1 MLVDPHV
8 AKVAKKRRAPVCSQS
23 LFSWLKPFTNGSP
36 CEIFYF
42 GYWRV
47 IPQQLFIQYKTHFFI
62 STNHP
67 IIQYYPIDIEDIP
80 YRIGLPI
87 IFMVNLQQG
96 ILFINTQRSSARRNR
111 SASWWSLGVQG
122 FFRGTRGSRKRW
134 KPGLT
139 WKITSD
145 LIVKGTKKTR
155 RIYYI
160 HRKNNN
166 LN

>member
-1 MLVDPHV
+1 MDLSILVTEESYPNNY
-8 AKVAKKRRAPVCSQS
+8 SS
-23 LFSWLKPFTNGSP
+23 NIKPNFL
-36 CEIFYF
+36 Y
-42 GYWRV
+42 
-47 IPQQLFIQYKTHFFI
+47 Q
-62 STNHP
+62 P
-67 IIQYYPIDIEDIP
+67 IIPLSNITPLILRIFH
-80 YRIGLPI
+80 IGLPI

-145 LIVKGTKKTR
+145 LIVKGTKETR